1 MPRERLDNVFISSP
15 DVKCPV
21 ILEVT
26 RMGETNSE
34 DKAKYDFKKDMQEI
48 TKYRGRGTE
57 LISVYIPENKQISE
71 VMAYLRS
78 EQSQAS
84 NIRSKTTMKNVTS
97 AIDSVAAR
105 LKTYKSPPPNGM
117 VIFCG
122 EVPRAGDQTKMVQ
135 YVINPPEPITA
146 FLYRCD
152 SQFFTDPLDVMLLDK
167 KCYGLITIDRSEA
180 TLGILSGSR
189 IQVLKHFDSLVPS
202 KHHQGGQSSVRFE
215 RLIEI
220 AAHEFFTKV
229 ADNATEVFLNR
240 PELLGILVGGPGAT
254 KDFFVKEEYLHH
266 ELRKKVVSPLVDTGY
281 TDESGLRELVENAKD
296 IIVDMQLTKEKMYM
310 QRLFTEIRKADGG
323 LSCYGEDEVRT
334 ATDMGAVNVLL
345 LSEALHKRRV
355 GLRCASGHEHEIT
368 VDNSDDR
375 FPCPECGAS
384 TTVVKD
390 EDLIDDF
397 FMRAESFN
405 TRVQIISPDS
415 EEGDMLIKAFGGI
428 AALLRYK
435 VM

>member
-1 MPRERLDNVFISSP
+1 
-15 DVKCPV
+15 
-21 ILEVT
+21 
-26 RMGETNSE
+26 MGETNSE
-34 DKAKYDFKKDMQEI
+34 DKARYDFKKDMQEI
-48 TKYRGRGTE
+48 MSYRGRGTE
-57 LISVYIPENKQISE
+57 LISVYVPGSKQISD
-71 VMAYLRS
+71 VMAYLRN

-84 NIRSKTTMKNVTS
+84 NIKSKTTMKNVTS
-97 AIDSVAAR
+97 AIDSIAAR
-105 LKTYKSPPPNGM
+105 LKTYKSPPENGV

-135 YVINPPEPITA
+135 YVINPPEAITA

-152 SQFFTDPLDVMLLDK
+152 SQFFTEPLQSMLLDK

-180 TLGILSGSR
+180 TLGLLSGSR

-220 AAHEFFTKV
+220 AAHEFFKKV

-296 IIVDMQLTKEKMYM
+296 IITDMQLTKEKEFM
-310 QRLFTEIRKADGG
+310 QRLFTEIRKTDGG

-334 ATDMGAVNVLL
+334 ATDLGAVDMLL
-345 LSEALHKRRV
+345 LSESLNKRRV
-355 GLRCASGHEHEIT
+355 TVQCQSGHTHELT
-368 VDNSDDR
+368 VKDADER
-375 FPCPECGAS
+375 IACPDCGA
-384 TTVVKD
+384 TANVIKD

-397 FMRAESFN
+397 FLRAEAFN

-415 EEGDMLIKAFGGI
+415 EEGDMLLKAFGGI

-435 VM
+435 VN

>member
-1 MPRERLDNVFISSP
+1 M
-15 DVKCPV
+15 
-21 ILEVT
+21 
-26 RMGETNSE
+26 

-48 TKYRGRGTE
+48 TGYRGRGTE
-57 LISVYIPENKQISE
+57 LISVYVPGSKQISD
-71 VMAYLRS
+71 VMAYLRN

-84 NIRSKTTMKNVTS
+84 NIKSKTTMKNVTS
-97 AIDSVAAR
+97 AIDSIAAR
-105 LKTYKSPPPNGM
+105 LKTYKAPPENGV

-152 SQFFTDPLDVMLLDK
+152 SQFFTEPPEAMLLDK

-180 TLGILSGSR
+180 TIGLLSGSR

-220 AAHEFFTKV
+220 AAHEFFKKV
-229 ADNATEVFLNR
+229 ADNANEVFL
-240 PELLGILVGGPGAT
+240 PKTDMLGILIGGPGGT

-296 IIVDMQLTKEKMYM
+296 IIVDMQLTVEKQYM
-310 QRLFTEIRKADGG
+310 QRLFSEIRKADGG
-323 LSCYGEDEVRT
+323 LSCYGEEEVRN
-334 ATDMGAVNVLL
+334 ATDMGAADLLL
-345 LSEALHKRRV
+345 LSESLSKKRV
-355 GLRCASGHEHEIT
+355 VVECPAGHTHELTVKNADEKIACPTCGSNASVIKE
-368 VDNSDDR
+368 
-375 FPCPECGAS
+375 
-384 TTVVKD
+384 

-397 FMRAESFN
+397 FLRADAFN

-415 EEGDMLIKAFGGI
+415 EEGDMLLKAFGGI
-428 AALLRYK
+428 AAILRYK
-435 VM
+435 VN

>member
-1 MPRERLDNVFISSP
+1 
-15 DVKCPV
+15 
-21 ILEVT
+21 
-26 RMGETNSE
+26 MGETNSE
-34 DKAKYDFKKDMQEI
+34 DKARYDFKKDMQEI
-48 TKYRGRGTE
+48 TSYKGRGTE
-57 LISVYIPENKQISE
+57 LISVYVPGSKQISE
-71 VMAYLRS
+71 VMAYLRN

-84 NIRSKTTMKNVTS
+84 NIKSKTTMKNVTS
-97 AIDSVAAR
+97 AIDSIAAR
-105 LKTYKSPPPNGM
+105 LKTYKAPPENGV

-152 SQFFTDPLDVMLLDK
+152 SQFFTEPLQSMLLDK

-180 TLGILSGSR
+180 TLGLLSGSR

-220 AAHEFFTKV
+220 AAHEFFKKV

-266 ELRKKVVSPLVDTGY
+266 ELRKKVISPLVDTGY
-281 TDESGLRELVENAKD
+281 TDESGLRELVENARD
-296 IIVDMQLTKEKMYM
+296 IITDVQLTKEKVYM
-310 QRLFTEIRKADGG
+310 QRLFAEIRKTDGG
-323 LSCYGEDEVRT
+323 LSCYGEDEDRN
-334 ATDMGAVNVLL
+334 ATDMGAVDMLL
-345 LSEALHKRRV
+345 LSEALNKKRITV
-355 GLRCASGHEHEIT
+355 QCPSGHTHELT
-368 VDNSDDR
+368 VRDPDER
-375 FPCPECGAS
+375 VQCPECGANAS
-384 TTVVKD
+384 VIKE

-397 FMRAESFN
+397 FIRAEAFN

-415 EEGDMLIKAFGGI
+415 EEGDMLLKAFGGI
-428 AALLRYK
+428 AAILRYK
-435 VM
+435 VN

>member
-1 MPRERLDNVFISSP
+1 
-15 DVKCPV
+15 
-21 ILEVT
+21 
-26 RMGETNSE
+26 MGETNSE
-34 DKAKYDFKKDMQEI
+34 DKAKYDFKKDMEEI
-48 TKYRGRGTE
+48 RKYRGRGTE
-57 LISVYIPENKQISE
+57 LVSCYVPEGKQISE
-71 VMAYLRS
+71 VMAYLRN

-84 NIRSKTTMKNVTS
+84 NIKSKTTMKNVTS
-97 AIDSVAAR
+97 AIDSIAAR
-105 LKTYKSPPPNGM
+105 LKTFKAPPANGI

-135 YVINPPEPITA
+135 YVIYPPEPITA

-152 SQFFTDPLDVMLLDK
+152 SQFFTDPLETMLLDK

-202 KHHQGGQSSVRFE
+202 KHHQGCQSSVRFE

-220 AAHEFFTKV
+220 AAHEFFVKV
-229 ADNATEVFLNR
+229 ADNCTEVFLNR

-254 KDFFVKEEYLHH
+254 KEFFVKEEFLHH

-296 IIVDMQLTKEKMYM
+296 IIIDMQLTKEKMYM
-310 QRLFTEIRKADGG
+310 QRLFSEIRKADGG
-323 LSCYGEDEVRT
+323 LSCYGENEVRA
-334 ATDMGAVNVLL
+334 ATDMGAVDILL
-345 LSEALHKRRV
+345 LSEALKKRRITV
-355 GLRCASGHEHEIT
+355 QCPSGHTHELT
-368 VDNSDDR
+368 VANSDDKVQ
-375 FPCPECGAS
+375 CPECGMNA
-384 TTVVKD
+384 TITKD

-397 FMRAESFN
+397 FLRADAFN

-415 EEGDMLIKAFGGI
+415 EEGDMLIKAFGGV